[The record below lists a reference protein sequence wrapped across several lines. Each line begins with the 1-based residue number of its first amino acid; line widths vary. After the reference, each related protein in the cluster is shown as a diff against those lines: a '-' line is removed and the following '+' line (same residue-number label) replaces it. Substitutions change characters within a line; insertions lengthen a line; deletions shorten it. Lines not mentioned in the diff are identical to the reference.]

1 MGNKKSKEEKNW
13 IKDIKEDIPNLKK
26 IIQLLKM
33 KESEKENIYINL
45 IYYDS
50 SYRQIEEIEE
60 SDITSTFL
68 FFLRAVKGAYY
79 LVDNFFRL
87 TFIFKFIKKK
97 MKVKNIF

>member
-1 MGNKKSKEEKNW
+1 MGNKKSKEEKNY
-13 IKDIKEDIPNLKK
+13 INDIKEDIPNLKK

-50 SYRQIEEIEE
+50 SYRQIEE
-60 SDITSTFL
+60 SDTTSTFL

-79 LVDNFFRL
+79 LIDNFIHL
-87 TFIFKFIKKK
+87 TFIFNFIKKK
-97 MKVKNIF
+97 MMVKNIF